1 MQASSPLYSVEE
13 NTGVQALTVSTR
25 GAQRGTTGTLQLSTV
40 CARACACAHALHGFC
55 LSLAA
60 ALIPLNCMFLS

>member
-40 CARACACAHALHGFC
+40 CARVRVHVRMR
-55 LSLAA
+55 
-60 ALIPLNCMFLS
+60 CMVSASP